1 LRRAFLAPAALSNKL
16 VEMLHPQSL
25 YISGNSRVH
34 HLHPLTKLVYTL
46 SVVLVVFLG
55 PDRWL
60 SVLLTGLLSMLIAGW
75 AGLIPQMLRTLART
89 ILPLAAMLLI
99 IHGLF
104 NPANNTPFISVG
116 PLSFGEEGLSYAA
129 LIIGRLVSVL
139 AASLL
144 LVFSTRPGDLILAL
158 SQAGLSPW
166 MAYLLGSPLL
176 LLPQL
181 RVRANSIH
189 AAQRARGLETEGSL
203 LKRARALFPLVAP
216 LVYSA
221 LVDTEERAM
230 ALEARAFSAS
240 GPKTSLVELVDTIPQ
255 RVARWGMLIF
265 AVLLAM
271 VGAWWRVRGYP

>member
-1 LRRAFLAPAALSNKL
+1 MF
-16 VEMLHPQSL
+16 EPQSL
-25 YISGNSRVH
+25 YIPGKSWVH
-34 HLHPLTKLVYTL
+34 QLYPLTKLAYTL

-60 SVLLTGLLSMLIAGW
+60 GMLWTGLFTLLIAGW
-75 AGLIPQMLRTLART
+75 AGLLLRLAHALVRT
-89 ILPLAAMLLI
+89 VLPLAVMLLI

-104 NPANNTPFISVG
+104 NPANSTPLIGVG
-116 PLSFGEEGLSYAA
+116 SLALSEEGLRYAV

-139 AASLL
+139 AASML
-144 LVFSTRPGDLILAL
+144 LVFTTKVGDLIQAL

-181 RVRANSIH
+181 RARANSIL

-203 LKRARALFPLVAP
+203 FKRTKALFPLVAP
-216 LVYSA
+216 LVFSA

-230 ALEARAFSAS
+230 ALEARAFSAP
-240 GPKTSLVELVDTIPQ
+240 GPRTSLVELQDTLVQ
-255 RVARWGMLIF
+255 RIARWGMLFI
-265 AVLLAM
+265 AVL
-271 VGAWWRVRGYP
+271 VVITGIWWRLHGYP